1 MSKKNIQFE
10 VVPESNYT
18 DFSDRMEGKYA
29 MSNKAMI
36 GIGASTAAAITAYGI
51 HTAKSVPV
59 YANTPITLP
68 TPELAPTLTPVFE
81 PINVLAQTPLIP
93 VNAMATPEMIPTGF
107 IAEGSLNMLANVLDP
122 VIQILVALSF
132 PIASVIMIGSCFFF
146 MFGQSEKAWSAIMN
160 AGLGYVLVQMSPL
173 FLQILREIGKAV

>member
-10 VVPESNYT
+10 VVPERDYT

-36 GIGASTAAAITAYGI
+36 GIGASTAAALTAYCQ
-51 HTAKSVPV
+51 HATKSVPAYV
-59 YANTPITLP
+59 TAPTTLP
-68 TPELAPTLTPVFE
+68 TLAPTPTLTPIAE

-93 VNAMATPEMIPTGF
+93 VNAMATPEMMPTGF
-107 IAEGSLNMLANVLDP
+107 IAETSLDMLANVLDP
-122 VIQILVALSF
+122 LIQILVAISF
-132 PIASVIMIGSCFFF
+132 PIASAIMVGSCFFF
-146 MFGQSEKAWSAIMN
+146 MFGNSEKAWTTIMN
-160 AGLGYVLVQMSPL
+160 AGLGYVLIQMSPL